1 MCARILLAILVAFI
15 FPRCDRLWPDAYW
28 RSDRYVAL
36 AIDALGQMQLA
47 FDKGHAST
55 IGLVGPTV
63 FALGANEHYIVVKQ
77 HPATDGFGHYNRS
90 VTNYFI
96 VERTESFDLQEQ
108 LKRVSGPLSVQ
119 EFQQRSETL
128 TLPAFQKTFRDLQ

>member
-1 MCARILLAILVAFI
+1 
-15 FPRCDRLWPDAYW
+15 
-28 RSDRYVAL
+28 
-36 AIDALGQMQLA
+36 MQLA